1 MAQGI
6 VSIGEIRKKVTKTH
20 EYISTSYHEA
30 GHAIYALLNGMKVSS
45 VFVYEN
51 KKLKRIHGMTYY
63 DYPSELE
70 EIQDPDLV
78 LLLVKADIK
87 ISYAGL
93 VAEKHLFKSISG
105 SSQTPLFI
113 SDGSGEDNKSARE
126 TIKKYNLAPPGRKR
140 AAYKAK
146 MIREVHN
153 DLIENWDAIMLVA
166 HELFAPRRLNY
177 TDLQELLTKR
187 SKNKKY
193 WKEQFKKINYFYENK
208 DHLDEKDLRS
218 ILSK

>member
-1 MAQGI
+1 
-6 VSIGEIRKKVTKTH
+6 
-20 EYISTSYHEA
+20 
-30 GHAIYALLNGMKVSS
+30 
-45 VFVYEN
+45 
-51 KKLKRIHGMTYY
+51 
-63 DYPSELE
+63 
-70 EIQDPDLV
+70 
-78 LLLVKADIK
+78 
-87 ISYAGL
+87 
-93 VAEKHLFKSISG
+93 
-105 SSQTPLFI
+105 
-113 SDGSGEDNKSARE
+113 
-126 TIKKYNLAPPGRKR
+126 
-140 AAYKAK
+140 

-166 HELFAPRRLNY
+166 HELFAHRRLNY